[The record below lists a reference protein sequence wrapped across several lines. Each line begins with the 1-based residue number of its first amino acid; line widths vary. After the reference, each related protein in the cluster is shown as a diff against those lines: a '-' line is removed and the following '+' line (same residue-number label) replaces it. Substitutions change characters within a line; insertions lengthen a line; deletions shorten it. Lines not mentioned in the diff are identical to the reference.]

1 MRVDRKR
8 LPSNGS
14 VNPYVSEH
22 IGPSRVASVF
32 WKLNRLVLEY
42 LEPSGSKVEEPEM
55 TLLERL
61 VCERQRHYKGI

>member
-22 IGPSRVASVF
+22 IRPSRVPSVL
-32 WKLNRLVLEY
+32 WKLKPFVLEY
-42 LEPSGSKVEEPEM
+42 LEPSGSKVAEPEM